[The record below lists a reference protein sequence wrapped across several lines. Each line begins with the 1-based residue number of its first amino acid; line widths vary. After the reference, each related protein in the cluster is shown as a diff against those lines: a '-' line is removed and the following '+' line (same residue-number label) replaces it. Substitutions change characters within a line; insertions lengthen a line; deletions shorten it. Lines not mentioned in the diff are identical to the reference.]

1 MSREFLQHLPPEL
14 AAVYDKPAE
23 PNPMAVRFQTLKK
36 VEDLKERTRANSNLY
51 KIFGEN
57 MFGYTTIDGALNLS
71 IRMFDIVDFQKAAL
85 KIINTLTAMTAGLKS
100 VGSGVT
106 QGKVA
111 LPSGDVVEGNIHFKA
126 EQIIERL
133 SEEMDAVA
141 EAVLDVTKNSTFA
154 AAYDFD
160 ALRDAVSRKVTPEH
174 VRTAMEVCSSG
185 KRFGPLV
192 PPASYYVD
200 REKQEQLMQVEKMF
214 ASFDRQPT
222 DMEHIYYFRRTVVKK
237 VLPRSIQAIHWS
249 RELG

>member
-85 KIINTLTAMTAGLKS
+85 KIVNTLTTMVNGLKAI
-100 VGSGVT
+100 GDGVT

-111 LPSGDVVEGNIHFKA
+111 LPSGDVVEGNIRFKA
-126 EQIIERL
+126 DQVIDRL

-141 EAVLDVTKNSTFA
+141 EAVIDVTKNSTFA
-154 AAYDFD
+154 AAYDFG
-160 ALRDAVSRKVTPEH
+160 ALNETPPECIRKAVEI
-174 VRTAMEVCSSG
+174 CSSG
-185 KRFGPLV
+185 ERFGPLV
-192 PPASYYVD
+192 PPTSYYVN

-214 ASFDRQPT
+214 SSFDRQPT
-222 DMEHIYYFRRTVVKK
+222 DMEHLYYFRHTVVKK
-237 VLPRSIQAIHWS
+237 VLDRSIRAIHWS